1 MKRSDIMGLLLI
13 GLIFVSVGFVG
24 LKKTSAFFKKA
35 ILVKGVVIDAIPNKR
50 NSAVMSYNGRLYQPK
65 GRGTYTPLVRYE
77 FEGQTHEV
85 QGSVYT
91 SSIPKMGKQMTVGI
105 DPDNLLDVRLK
116 ESNIIYFIFM
126 IVGAGLSLCGGLA
139 LFQK

>member
-1 MKRSDIMGLLLI
+1 MLFLLVGLVFAFI
-13 GLIFVSVGFVG
+13 GFIG

-50 NSAVMSYNGRLYQPK
+50 DSAVMSYNGRMYHPK
-65 GRGTYTPLVRYE
+65 GRGSYTPLVRYE

-105 DPDNLLDVRLK
+105 DPDNLHDVRLK
-116 ESNIIYFIFM
+116 ESNIPYFIFI
-126 IVGAGLSLCGGLA
+126 IVGLGASLLGGLI
-139 LFQK
+139 LLQK

>member
-1 MKRSDIMGLLLI
+1 MLFLLVGLVFAFI
-13 GLIFVSVGFVG
+13 GFIG
-24 LKKTSAFFKKA
+24 LKKTSAFFNKA

-50 NSAVMSYNGRLYQPK
+50 DSAVMSYNGRMYHPK

-105 DPDNLLDVRLK
+105 DPDNLHDVRLK
-116 ESNIIYFIFM
+116 ESNIPYFIFI
-126 IVGAGLSLCGGLA
+126 IVGLGASLLGGLI
-139 LFQK
+139 LLQK

>member
-1 MKRSDIMGLLLI
+1 MLFLLVGLV
-13 GLIFVSVGFVG
+13 FAFVGFIG
-24 LKKTSAFFKKA
+24 LKKTSAFINKA

-50 NSAVMSYNGRLYQPK
+50 NSTVMSYNGRMYHPK

-105 DPDNLLDVRLK
+105 DPDNLHDVRLK
-116 ESNIIYFIFM
+116 ESNILYFIFI
-126 IVGAGLSLCGGLA
+126 IVGLGASLLGGLI
-139 LFQK
+139 LLQK

>member
-1 MKRSDIMGLLLI
+1 MLFLLVGLVFA
-13 GLIFVSVGFVG
+13 FVCFIG
-24 LKKTSAFFKKA
+24 LKKTSAFFNKA

-50 NSAVMSYNGRLYQPK
+50 NSTVMSYNGRMYHPK

-105 DPDNLLDVRLK
+105 APDNLHDVRLK
-116 ESNIIYFIFM
+116 ESNILYFIFI
-126 IVGAGLSLCGGLA
+126 IVGLGASLLGGLI
-139 LFQK
+139 LLQK